1 MQWKF
6 LKAVERGV
14 RVEAALVR
22 VSVRRRGSRP
32 LDMVLCKKD
41 GKEYLLMSN
50 NSRGVM
56 KIPTADFGTA
66 TPITA
71 KVTSETA
78 GIKYE
83 TIATMKGVEQ
93 MDLLDGQ
100 RSLVLARAGSG
111 LNLSA
116 VALP

>member
-1 MQWKF
+1 
-6 LKAVERGV
+6 
-14 RVEAALVR
+14 
-22 VSVRRRGSRP
+22 
-32 LDMVLCKKD
+32 
-41 GKEYLLMSN
+41 MSN
-50 NSRGVM
+50 SSRGVM

-66 TPITA
+66 SAITT

-78 GIKYE
+78 GIPYE
-83 TIATMKGVEQ
+83 TIASMKGIEQ

-100 RSLVLARAGSG
+100 RSIVLARTNGA